1 MTIEERIKTHL
12 SEAHNLD
19 TDNRL
24 EMARWQATHDVLSK
38 LQQIKEDSAWL
49 AGTLQ
54 DLAERIDRDGEKA
67 VINSAGITG
76 HLGDRI
82 NLGGAELAGLNARLQ
97 TLESLSR
104 PAGKEA

>member
-1 MTIEERIKTHL
+1 MTIEERIKSHL
-12 SEAHNLD
+12 TEACNLD

-49 AGTLQ
+49 ARTLQ
-54 DLAERIDRDGEKA
+54 DLVERIDRDGEKA

-97 TLESLSR
+97 TLESLIR
-104 PAGKEA
+104 PAVRES

>member
-1 MTIEERIKTHL
+1 MTIEERIKSHL
-12 SEAHNLD
+12 SEARNLD

-24 EMARWQATHDVLSK
+24 EMARWEATHDVLSK

-49 AGTLQ
+49 GRTLQ
-54 DLAERIDRDGEKA
+54 DLVERIDRDGEKA

-97 TLESLSR
+97 TLESLCR